1 MRVISGTRR
10 GKKLFSPAGDA
21 TRPTLDSVKESIFN
35 LIQFDVADS
44 YCLDLFGGSGQ
55 LAIETVSRGASG
67 AVVCEISRDAAEVIK
82 KNIKACGF
90 TDNISLFTTDALAY
104 IASYRGR
111 PFDIVFS
118 DPPYGSGL
126 CEKSLETLSKSPAAL
141 SSSALV
147 VCETAADAK
156 LGETYGPLTLIK
168 ERKYGHVRIWIYR
181 REEP

>member
-21 TRPTLDSVKESIFN
+21 TRPTLDSVKESMFN
-35 LIQFDVADS
+35 LIQFDVAGS
-44 YCLDLFGGSGQ
+44 NCLDLFGGSGQ
-55 LAIETVSRGASG
+55 LAIEAVSRGADS
-67 AVVCEISRDAAEVIK
+67 ASVCETSREAAEVIK

-90 TDNISLFTTDALAY
+90 TDIISLYTTDALAF
-104 IASYRGR
+104 ISNYRGR

-126 CEKSLETLSKSPAAL
+126 CEKSLEALAKAPAAL